1 MKLINEILSS
11 ISVLLVFLTI
21 LVTYLSTE
29 LNAIL
34 EEAKPV
40 KERKTEREKF
50 FKRLRFILIIKSL
63 PITLIFLLVTYT
75 LLPTTIEILQTSKL
89 SLWDF
94 DSLKTIFVIVELGL
108 VGFTIYSFIQTIR
121 LVKKLTTG

>member
-1 MKLINEILSS
+1 MKSINEILSS

-34 EEAKPV
+34 EEAKPDAG
-40 KERKTEREKF
+40 KPTGRNKF
-50 FKRLRFILIIKSL
+50 IKRLRFILFFKSL
-63 PITLIFLLVTYT
+63 PITLTFLSVTYT
-75 LLPTTIEILQTSKL
+75 LLPTTIEFLHTSNL
-89 SLWDF
+89 ALWDF

-108 VGFTIYSFIQTIR
+108 VGFTIYSLIQTIR
-121 LVKKLTTG
+121 LIVKLTSG